1 MGEGSAR
8 KEANHKEREDSPHGF
23 LQ

>member
-8 KEANHKEREDSPHGF
+8 KEANHKEREESPHGF